1 MYAFVGAS
9 AAALSPVRAAPATC
23 VSSFAGARLV
33 AAPRVRPARMSMA
46 LGEDG
51 LAEDLS
57 AAKGCIEEGCEIN
70 AVQVRCCMGAWGG
83 GVRGGGVGGGGKDSD
98 GPSRVC
104 VCGLIGMGG
113 ISSSCRRASAWT
125 RRGRRTYRWLCMH
138 CTLVVARSPRAV
150 AAPRMSPVWA
160 KPLTDAECIIAV
172 ELAGLY
178 RYSFVP
184 SLCLNVAIITGH
196 PLPVGPAQ
204 DDSDARGD

>member
-70 AVQVRCCMGAWGG
+70 AVQV
-83 GVRGGGVGGGGKDSD
+83 
-98 GPSRVC
+98 
-104 VCGLIGMGG
+104 
-113 ISSSCRRASAWT
+113 
-125 RRGRRTYRWLCMH
+125 
-138 CTLVVARSPRAV
+138 
-150 AAPRMSPVWA
+150 
-160 KPLTDAECIIAV
+160 
-172 ELAGLY
+172 
-178 RYSFVP
+178 
-184 SLCLNVAIITGH
+184 
-196 PLPVGPAQ
+196 
-204 DDSDARGD
+204 